1 MSQGG
6 AVARQAGVSFED
18 FAGTLSAV
26 ASGFQSGSDAGT
38 SMKTFLMRLVPSS
51 DEAASAME
59 SIGFSAYDAA
69 GNMKSLEDIAQNL
82 QE

>member
-18 FAGTLSAV
+18 FSGALAAT

-38 SMKTFLMRLVPSS
+38 SMKTFLQSLVPKS
-51 DEAASAME
+51 AAAAGAME
-59 SIGFSAYDAA
+59 DIGFSAYDAS
-69 GNMKSLEDIAQNL
+69 GNMKSLQDIAQNL